1 MFKVHCCMS
10 TKMIKFVFTFRMAD
24 INIKSFQ
31 MEKKIILQNNMN
43 YLVSFT
49 NSFFKTIIW
58 FLCYVLTIKLF
69 VVENFPHPIKN
80 AQS

>member
-1 MFKVHCCMS
+1 MS

-24 INIKSFQ
+24 INIKSYKW
-31 MEKKIILQNNMN
+31 KKIILQNNMN

-49 NSFFKTIIW
+49 NSFFKTIIL

-69 VVENFPHPIKN
+69 VVENFPLPIKN